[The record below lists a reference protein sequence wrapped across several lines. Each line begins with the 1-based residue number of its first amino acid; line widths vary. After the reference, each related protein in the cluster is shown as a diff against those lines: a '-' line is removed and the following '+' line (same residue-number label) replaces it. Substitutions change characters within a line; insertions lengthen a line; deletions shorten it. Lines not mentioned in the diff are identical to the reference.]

1 MYIRLCTASQAPT
14 DSCKDPMRILV
25 ASLAAAAT
33 LVTGSASAHLVEGRG
48 ASDCKAWL
56 VARPA
61 KSQALEAWVLGY
73 MSGLAQWA
81 DHDLPASYTSE
92 SMVRWV
98 DRYCKEKP
106 KHPLTLAGYQLF
118 GEIRRSMDKDPEKVD
133 KVPPAAPDDKAA
145 KAPSVP
151 AKAPAGS
158 AAAKDP
164 KK

>member
-1 MYIRLCTASQAPT
+1 MRL
-14 DSCKDPMRILV
+14 LV

-33 LVTGSASAHLVEGRG
+33 VFTGPASAHLVQGRG
-48 ASDCKAWL
+48 VFDCKAWSA
-56 VARPA
+56 ARPA

-73 MSGLAQWA
+73 VSGLAQWA
-81 DHDLPASYTSE
+81 DHDLPASYTPE
-92 SMVRWV
+92 AIVGWV
-98 DRYCKEKP
+98 DRYCKDKP
-106 KHPLTLAGYQLF
+106 KHPLTLVGYQLF

-151 AKAPAGS
+151 AKAPSGS
-158 AAAKDP
+158 AAARDP

>member
-1 MYIRLCTASQAPT
+1 
-14 DSCKDPMRILV
+14 MRILV
-25 ASLAAAAT
+25 ASLATAAT
-33 LVTGSASAHLVEGRG
+33 LATGPASAHLVEGRG
-48 ASDCKAWL
+48 TSSCQAW
-56 VARPA
+56 VAARPA

-151 AKAPAGS
+151 AKAPSGS
-158 AAAKDP
+158 AAARDP